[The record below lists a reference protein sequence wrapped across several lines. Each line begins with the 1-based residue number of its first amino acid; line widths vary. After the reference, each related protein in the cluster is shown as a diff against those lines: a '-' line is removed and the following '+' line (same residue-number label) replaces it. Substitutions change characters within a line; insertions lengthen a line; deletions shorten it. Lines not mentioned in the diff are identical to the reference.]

1 MHHTPDQKTAS
12 HVTIERASFVS
23 FETIQLE
30 IVREYESV
38 PVQIEQN
45 GRPVDYLVEQQF
57 VTESGKVEQILR
69 LNEPISLETLYT
81 VCHPGQKTTVVVPRE
96 IVRSEEFERRFS
108 YDGPLGVSFT
118 PHGMEVTVWSPVALS
133 MWITVHDDTNHREI
147 ERFHMNRGT
156 RGEWSGEIPQAFQGM
171 LYRIE
176 VKTPVDTRQVVD
188 PYARALSLNGE
199 YGVLQDVARFVKKQ
213 VEQAVRPP
221 LWKATDAVIYELH
234 IRDFTSHPSS
244 MSQLKGLYGGV
255 SEKGVRTEAGNSA
268 GLDYLKELG
277 VTHVQLLPVH
287 DFGSVDEAT
296 RMPYNWGY
304 DPIHWFGL
312 EGSYASRPD
321 VPMSRV
327 FEYATLVSDLHQA
340 GLRVVTD
347 VVMNH
352 IYIREQ
358 SPLEALVPYYY
369 FRYEHDGTIANGTG
383 VGNDTASERYMMR
396 RMIVDFV
403 TYFATTYQVDGFRFD
418 LMGIHDVETM
428 NQVRAALDK
437 VDPSILVYGEGWDLA
452 TPLGQSLKA
461 TSQNAARMP
470 RIGHFNDMIRDALK
484 GSTFNDRERGFI
496 SGNEWREW
504 ELREC
509 LTGAV
514 HIPNVTVGRFP
525 SPAYS
530 INYAEAHDN
539 YTIYDKLMLSCE
551 GVDETTRLAM
561 QRLANAVVI
570 TSQGI
575 PFIHAGQEFGRTKH
589 GVENSYNSPD
599 HINHFD
605 WDLRDR
611 RIKEIEYVKTLLKLR
626 RLHTCF
632 RYDSRQ
638 EVIDHFTFLP
648 SPPGVIIYELTASH
662 SYDAWQRV
670 RVYVNGTFD
679 SLSFESDA
687 KWNVYVQGE
696 TASLVPLAR
705 NPAHIQVESL
715 SMTILAC

>member
-1 MHHTPDQKTAS
+1 MYHPPEQKTAP
-12 HVTIERASFVS
+12 HITIERASFVS
-23 FETIQLE
+23 FEKIQLE

-38 PVQIEQN
+38 PVQIEKN
-45 GRPVDYLVEQQF
+45 GRPIEYVIDYEQT
-57 VTESGKVEQILR
+57 TETGTIERNLR
-69 LNEPISLETLYT
+69 LKRPISLEAVYT
-81 VCHPGQKTTVVVPRE
+81 VFHPGQKTMVVVPRE
-96 IVRSEEFERRFS
+96 IVQTEEFERRYA
-108 YDGPLGVSFT
+108 YDGPLGLQFT
-118 PHGMEVTVWSPVALS
+118 PHGIEAYVWSPVAFS
-133 MWITVHDDTNHREI
+133 IWITVHDEGTHREI
-147 ERFHMNRGT
+147 ERFKMNRGA
-156 RGEWSGEIPQAFQGM
+156 RGVWHGDIPRHLEGAF
-171 LYRIE
+171 YRLE
-176 VKTPVDTRQVVD
+176 VKTPVDTKHVVD
-188 PYARALSLNGE
+188 PYAKCVSINGE
-199 YGVLQDVARFVKKQ
+199 FGVLSDVESFIEEQ
-213 VEQAVRPP
+213 VERVERPP
-221 LWKATDAVIYELH
+221 LWKSTDAVIYELH

-244 MSQLKGLYGGV
+244 TSQLKGLYGGV
-255 SEKGVRTEAGNSA
+255 SEKGLRTLGGHTA
-268 GLDYLKELG
+268 GLDYMKELG
-277 VTHVQLLPVH
+277 VTHIQLLPVH
-287 DFGSVDEAT
+287 DFGSVDEVT
-296 RMPYNWGY
+296 RLPYNWGY
-304 DPIHWFGL
+304 DPIHWFSL

-327 FEYATLVSDLHQA
+327 YEYGSLVADLHRA

-352 IYIREQ
+352 VYIREQ
-358 SPLEALVPYYY
+358 SSLEALVPYYY
-369 FRYEHDGTIANGTG
+369 FRYEPDGTIANGTG

-403 TYFATTYQVDGFRFD
+403 SFFATIYQVDGFRFD

-437 VDPSILVYGEGWDLA
+437 IDPSILVYGEGWDLA
-452 TPLGQSLKA
+452 TPLGQSQKA
-461 TSQNAARMP
+461 TSQNAAFMP

-484 GSTFNDRERGFI
+484 GSTFNDQERGFI
-496 SGNEWREW
+496 SGNDWREW

-509 LTGAV
+509 LTGAI

-525 SPAYS
+525 SPEYS

-539 YTIYDKLMLSCE
+539 YTIYDKLRLSCD
-551 GVDETTRLAM
+551 GVDEPTRLRM

-575 PFIHAGQEFGRTKH
+575 PFLHAGQEFGRTKH

-605 WDLRDR
+605 WDLRDLR
-611 RIKEIEYVKTLLKLR
+611 KDDIEYVKTLLKLR

-638 EVIDHFTFLP
+638 KVIDHFTFLP

-670 RVYVNGTFD
+670 RVYLNGTFEEV
-679 SLSFESDA
+679 SFPSDA
-687 KWNVYVQGE
+687 DWNVYVQGGQ
-696 TASLVPLAR
+696 ASVAPILR
-705 NPAHIQVESL
+705 NPDEIQVESL
-715 SMTILAC
+715 SMTIIAC